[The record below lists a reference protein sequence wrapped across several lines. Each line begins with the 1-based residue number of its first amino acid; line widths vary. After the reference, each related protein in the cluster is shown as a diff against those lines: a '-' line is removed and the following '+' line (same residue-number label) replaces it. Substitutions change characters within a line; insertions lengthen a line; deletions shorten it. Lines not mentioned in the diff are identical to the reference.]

1 MPLYPTFQGQ
11 DSPSI
16 SGTVPTITADKVLTW
31 PELVSATASV
41 PVATWKLRDPKNGD
55 QDLLLTTGSRTASFT
70 PTFHSGAWVLT
81 GYDASGIRILT
92 YVTQL
97 GDNDGWMTF
106 PDWDDAAYT
115 LFTANNIITARSG
128 KTLTIASLS
137 HVLPEQMDILY
148 MAVDIPIGLSMETE
162 LYRSAISGNDD
173 TSIVMLGAANNA
185 ASPAGVDAGCGIEQ
199 TTAGTQRAIRWKDNA
214 TAYIG
219 AANASVRRARSAWA
233 LDSNNRSPAVIEQA
247 LRDNGEYF
255 NAVITNYGGLGFQVT
270 RDFGIWVGRVTADG
284 NPYTLEAT
292 ARIKVS

>member
-1 MPLYPTFQGQ
+1 M
-11 DSPSI
+11 
-16 SGTVPTITADKVLTW
+16 TIRNVFINQEGGDVTPVSKSLTW
-31 PELVSATASV
+31 PGVVSASSS
-41 PVATWKLRDPKNGD
+41 KLPSKWSLTDPKGID
-55 QDLLLTTGSRTASFT
+55 QSVLIVGSGNSVSFT
-70 PTFHSGAWVLT
+70 PTFHSGEWALSAYGDSGELVHLT
-81 GYDASGIRILT
+81 
-92 YVTQL
+92 VVQL
-97 GDNDGWMTF
+97 GDSDGWMTF

-233 LDSNNRSPAVIEQA
+233 LDSNNRSPAVVEQA
-247 LRDNGEYF
+247 LDDNGAYF